1 MPMKTLKEVIM
12 DSLGERLREILAAA
26 RELVEQVESYTTRAG
41 SRSMLLNAKERMKQV
56 LMRASGRF

>member
-1 MPMKTLKEVIM
+1 M
-12 DSLGERLREILAAA
+12 DSLEERLREVLAAA